1 MKPIAW
7 ASFSEGEVMMRD
19 MAKGPSV
26 WWNQASAESAS
37 PSGTAVPLYTLAQ
50 VAEMLE
56 AEGLAWEKVAPH
68 AGSYSMGWAAD
79 WLRAKET
86 GTP

>member
-1 MKPIAW
+1 MKPTAW
-7 ASFSEGEVMMRD
+7 ALMSGDRADSVHVTRD
-19 MAKGPSV
+19 FLRGDLRGK
-26 WWNQASAESAS
+26 
-37 PSGTAVPLYTLAQ
+37 AVPLYTLAQ

-79 WLRAKET
+79 WLRAKEA